1 MKNNVDRKKV
11 YQFYLQE
18 MKNYLKNKK
27 AIMFKFDPLILYAK
41 HDKEGQTIGNETEQN
56 FVDFLEKQG
65 AKHRGFTIGY
75 TDEAQFR
82 WSYALTFK
90 IKHLLI

>member
-1 MKNNVDRKKV
+1 
-11 YQFYLQE
+11 

-56 FVDFLEKQG
+56 FADFLEKQG